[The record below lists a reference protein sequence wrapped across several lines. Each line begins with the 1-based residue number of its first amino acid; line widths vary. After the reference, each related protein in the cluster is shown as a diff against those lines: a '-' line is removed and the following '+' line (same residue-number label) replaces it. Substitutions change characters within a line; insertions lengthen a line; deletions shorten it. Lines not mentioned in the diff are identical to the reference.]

1 MNLKAVLEGILFIV
15 GDEGT
20 TLKEMSSIL
29 DISEEEVKNL
39 LLELKKDY
47 EDESRGLRISYLGNA
62 FKLTTK
68 EEHKEFYEQLVTDTK
83 TTNLSNAALEVLA
96 VIAYNEPITRI
107 KVDEI
112 NKTSRAK
119 KGSLILKSPK
129 SKKYNLFKCFNTGSK
144 TIFGILDGTV
154 GYLKASDLN
163 IMDTSSVG
171 GVFTKKNV
179 DDVFVV
185 SKLKDIKDLVN
196 ENNND
201 NKPEDKKE
209 EIKKESVIEEEPKKK
224 EQLTMSDFFEEFKL

>member
-96 VIAYNEPITRI
+96 IVAYNEPITRI
-107 KVDEI
+107 KIDEI
-112 NKTSRAK
+112 RGVNSSGVLRKLVAMNFIKECGKADTIGRPNLYKTTNDFLDYFGLATK
-119 KGSLILKSPK
+119 EDLPK
-129 SKKYNLFKCFNTGSK
+129 LVPKEEVKEE
-144 TIFGILDGTV
+144 D
-154 GYLKASDLN
+154 
-163 IMDTSSVG
+163 
-171 GVFTKKNV
+171 
-179 DDVFVV
+179 
-185 SKLKDIKDLVN
+185 KDLYTSTYKDN
-196 ENNND
+196 E
-201 NKPEDKKE
+201 
-209 EIKKESVIEEEPKKK
+209 
-224 EQLTMSDFFEEFKL
+224 